1 MSLAVFSPGIL
12 TSLAIFTGYG
22 LVLSA
27 TGPAREATG
36 LTGAGTHQ
44 RIVRGE
50 VQQLGA
56 GTVQSFVAIGPQGAP
71 VAIGVTLSAGA
82 LDQLPQ
88 SPNTVSRCFDLDG
101 NGRHTGHECIG
112 DEERILD
119 VPVGP
124 SSGLPFRW
132 ISVNWNPAG
141 HYNTPY
147 VQPHFDFHFNIV
159 DRERIESIRPGRCG
173 ELADCDDFKRATV
186 PVPAQYLPS
195 GYIDVGAVV
204 PRMGNHLLDSKSPE
218 LKDSLPFTST
228 FIYGAYQGELIF
240 WEPMITH
247 DYLRNTTD
255 ACLEIRQ
262 PGAFRQAG
270 YYPTRYCVRQN
281 QEGERTVSLEG
292 FRYSS
297 AL

>member
-1 MSLAVFSPGIL
+1 MPSALFSPGIL
-12 TSLAIFTGYG
+12 AGLAIFTGYG

-27 TGPAREATG
+27 RPSAHEHTRFSAASGHEQTF
-36 LTGAGTHQ
+36 
-44 RIVRGE
+44 RGRAE
-50 VQQLGA
+50 PIGA
-56 GTVQSFVAIGPQGAP
+56 GTVQSFVTIGATGEP
-71 VAIGVTLSAGA
+71 VAVGVTLSAGA
-82 LDQLPQ
+82 LEQLPPR
-88 SPNTVSRCFDLDG
+88 PNTVSRCFDLDS
-101 NGRHTGHECIG
+101 NGRHTGHECMG

-119 VPVGP
+119 LPP
-124 SSGLPFRW
+124 SSAQLPFRW
-132 ISVNWNPAG
+132 ISVNWNAAG
-141 HYNTPY
+141 HHNTPY
-147 VQPHFDFHFNIV
+147 ARPHFDFHFNTV
-159 DRERIESIRPGRCG
+159 ERERIEAIRPGRCG

-204 PRMGNHLLDSKSPE
+204 PRMGNHLLDSQSPE